1 MYLILVNVCI
11 YMNKLLDNLYT
22 HLCISVV
29 DYFLNY
35 WQLLIIYQYLFSRHY
50 VLRFV
55 IQDIYYSKE
64 NNDQN
69 YDMWWIINDS
79 KIISTLYVC
88 IFFLN
93 FKFAENIFEMRDT
106 SGRNCTAIWS
116 FFSQTSFIEKKIRI
130 HSRCVDLRI
139 SFFFFPFS
147 FLLFRLVTNA
157 DLRPVI
163 LSEFHELGDSLP
175 ESIQQEAKISA
186 LWNVN
191 PRKWKENTRQLWLTI
206 PASPLDVL
214 KTIQR
219 YKFVICY
226 KYSTR

>member
-1 MYLILVNVCI
+1 MRWRI
-11 YMNKLLDNLYT
+11 LLDGT
-22 HLCISVV
+22 VQQFEV
-29 DYFLNY
+29 
-35 WQLLIIYQYLFSRHY
+35 
-50 VLRFV
+50 
-55 IQDIYYSKE
+55 
-64 NNDQN
+64 
-69 YDMWWIINDS
+69 
-79 KIISTLYVC
+79 
-88 IFFLN
+88 FFHKQASL
-93 FKFAENIFEMRDT
+93 
-106 SGRNCTAIWS
+106 
-116 FFSQTSFIEKKIRI
+116 KKIV

-139 SFFFFPFS
+139 SFFFFLFS

-163 LSEFHELGDSLP
+163 LSEFHELDDSLP

-219 YKFVICY
+219 YKFIFVIN
-226 KYSTR
+226 TRLIKLSCFFFFYTFVETIDERNRYFLPFLFSFLCFPFVEIMRILNLKRFREILRNL

>member
-1 MYLILVNVCI
+1 
-11 YMNKLLDNLYT
+11 
-22 HLCISVV
+22 
-29 DYFLNY
+29 
-35 WQLLIIYQYLFSRHY
+35 
-50 VLRFV
+50 
-55 IQDIYYSKE
+55 
-64 NNDQN
+64 
-69 YDMWWIINDS
+69 MWWIINDS

-157 DLRPVI
+157 DLWPVI

>member
-1 MYLILVNVCI
+1 
-11 YMNKLLDNLYT
+11 
-22 HLCISVV
+22 
-29 DYFLNY
+29 
-35 WQLLIIYQYLFSRHY
+35 
-50 VLRFV
+50 
-55 IQDIYYSKE
+55 
-64 NNDQN
+64 
-69 YDMWWIINDS
+69 MWWIINDS

-93 FKFAENIFEMRDT
+93 FKFAGNIFEMRDT

>member
-1 MYLILVNVCI
+1 MIQKWFFLCIFVYFFLIL
-11 YMNKLLDNLYT
+11 
-22 HLCISVV
+22 
-29 DYFLNY
+29 
-35 WQLLIIYQYLFSRHY
+35 
-50 VLRFV
+50 
-55 IQDIYYSKE
+55 
-64 NNDQN
+64 
-69 YDMWWIINDS
+69 
-79 KIISTLYVC
+79 
-88 IFFLN
+88 
-93 FKFAENIFEMRDT
+93 NIFEMKDT

-116 FFSQTSFIEKKIRI
+116 FFSQASLKKIV

-139 SFFFFPFS
+139 SFFFFLFS

-163 LSEFHELGDSLP
+163 LSEFHELDDSLP

-219 YKFVICY
+219 YKFIFVINTRLIKLSCFFFLHFRRDRIDERNCY
-226 KYSTR
+226 FLPFLFSFLCFPFVEIMRILNLKRFREIFRNL

>member
-1 MYLILVNVCI
+1 MRWRI
-11 YMNKLLDNLYT
+11 LLDGT
-22 HLCISVV
+22 VQQFEV
-29 DYFLNY
+29 
-35 WQLLIIYQYLFSRHY
+35 
-50 VLRFV
+50 
-55 IQDIYYSKE
+55 
-64 NNDQN
+64 
-69 YDMWWIINDS
+69 
-79 KIISTLYVC
+79 
-88 IFFLN
+88 FFHKQASL
-93 FKFAENIFEMRDT
+93 
-106 SGRNCTAIWS
+106 
-116 FFSQTSFIEKKIRI
+116 KKIV
-130 HSRCVDLRI
+130 HSCCVDLRI

-163 LSEFHELGDSLP
+163 LSEFHELDDSLP

-219 YKFVICY
+219 YKFIFVINTRLIKLSCFFFFLHFRGDRIDERNCY
-226 KYSTR
+226 FLPFLFSFLCFPFVEIMRILNLKRFREILRNL

>member
-1 MYLILVNVCI
+1 
-11 YMNKLLDNLYT
+11 
-22 HLCISVV
+22 
-29 DYFLNY
+29 
-35 WQLLIIYQYLFSRHY
+35 
-50 VLRFV
+50 
-55 IQDIYYSKE
+55 
-64 NNDQN
+64 
-69 YDMWWIINDS
+69 MWWIINDS

-93 FKFAENIFEMRDT
+93 FKFAGNIFEMRDT

-130 HSRCVDLRI
+130 VHSRCVDLRI

>member
-1 MYLILVNVCI
+1 MIQKWFFLCIFVYFFLILNI
-11 YMNKLLDNLYT
+11 KYLRWRILLDET
-22 HLCISVV
+22 VQQFEV
-29 DYFLNY
+29 
-35 WQLLIIYQYLFSRHY
+35 
-50 VLRFV
+50 
-55 IQDIYYSKE
+55 
-64 NNDQN
+64 
-69 YDMWWIINDS
+69 
-79 KIISTLYVC
+79 
-88 IFFLN
+88 FFHKQASL
-93 FKFAENIFEMRDT
+93 
-106 SGRNCTAIWS
+106 
-116 FFSQTSFIEKKIRI
+116 KKIV

-163 LSEFHELGDSLP
+163 LSEFHELDDSLP

-219 YKFVICY
+219 YKFIFVINTRLIKLLCFFFLHFRGDRIDERNCY
-226 KYSTR
+226 FLPFLFSFLCFPFVEIMRILNLKRFREILRNL

>member
-1 MYLILVNVCI
+1 MRWRI
-11 YMNKLLDNLYT
+11 LLDGT
-22 HLCISVV
+22 VQQFEV
-29 DYFLNY
+29 
-35 WQLLIIYQYLFSRHY
+35 
-50 VLRFV
+50 
-55 IQDIYYSKE
+55 
-64 NNDQN
+64 
-69 YDMWWIINDS
+69 
-79 KIISTLYVC
+79 
-88 IFFLN
+88 FFHKQASL
-93 FKFAENIFEMRDT
+93 
-106 SGRNCTAIWS
+106 
-116 FFSQTSFIEKKIRI
+116 KKIV

-139 SFFFFPFS
+139 SFFFFLFS

-163 LSEFHELGDSLP
+163 LSEFHELDDSLP

-219 YKFVICY
+219 YKFIFVIN
-226 KYSTR
+226 TRLIKLSCFFFFYTFVETE